1 MMGGGQS
8 MAWMRQC
15 LWTLLL
21 MVALIA
27 GHRVHAQDTPTPV
40 LKIATKEAAPFA
52 TKGPGGRW
60 QGISITL
67 WENIATELGFRYE
80 FVEADLPELL
90 EGVSSGRFDAVV
102 AALTVTPERER
113 HMDFTHPFFT
123 TGLGIAVSSRS
134 SPLDVI
140 RSIPWIDV
148 LTLLLVLFSLMLIAG
163 LLVWMIERRSNPDHF
178 GAKGL
183 RGVGAGLWWSA
194 VTWSTVGYGDKAP
207 LSFAGRSVAV
217 IWMLA
222 SVFIT
227 TGFTAA
233 MTSAL
238 TVKTLASAIQ
248 GPDDLQHRKVGS
260 IASSSSAAY
269 LDGRRIRAQFYPTV
283 ADGLKAVADGEIDA
297 FVYDR
302 PLLLYYAGE
311 RRDSDVRVLTKS
323 FARQDYAIALPNG
336 SPRRKAI
343 NGHLLRYL
351 DTPEW
356 QDVLRRW
363 LGNNGMG

>member
-1 MMGGGQS
+1 

-123 TGLGIAVSSRS
+123 TGLGIAV
-134 SPLDVI
+134 
-140 RSIPWIDV
+140 
-148 LTLLLVLFSLMLIAG
+148 
-163 LLVWMIERRSNPDHF
+163 
-178 GAKGL
+178 
-183 RGVGAGLWWSA
+183 
-194 VTWSTVGYGDKAP
+194 
-207 LSFAGRSVAV
+207 
-217 IWMLA
+217 
-222 SVFIT
+222 
-227 TGFTAA
+227 
-233 MTSAL
+233 
-238 TVKTLASAIQ
+238 
-248 GPDDLQHRKVGS
+248 
-260 IASSSSAAY
+260 
-269 LDGRRIRAQFYPTV
+269 
-283 ADGLKAVADGEIDA
+283 
-297 FVYDR
+297 
-302 PLLLYYAGE
+302 
-311 RRDSDVRVLTKS
+311 
-323 FARQDYAIALPNG
+323 
-336 SPRRKAI
+336 
-343 NGHLLRYL
+343 
-351 DTPEW
+351 
-356 QDVLRRW
+356 
-363 LGNNGMG
+363 